1 MPEETFD
8 VVVVG
13 ARCAGS
19 ATARLLAQ
27 GGLRVLVLD
36 RAAFPSDTL
45 STHGV
50 GAVGVLLLRRWGLL
64 DKVLATGV
72 PWETSVGLRL
82 GDKEVEREIPPGMV
96 APFCPRRVVLD
107 DILVQAARE
116 AGAEVRERATS
127 RELITQD
134 GTVVGI
140 RYSDRDD
147 RVHDVHARLVIG
159 ADGRNSFVARAVNA
173 PAYDA
178 RPSKVGFRYAYY
190 SGIPIKRVEMAW
202 VHPNFAYVFPTN
214 DGLACMAGATAD
226 ARFDGYTADDD
237 RALLDLF
244 DAASPRLADVLR
256 SGKRESRFYSHR
268 GRPGRFVT
276 PYGPGWALVGDA
288 GYFRDPVIGQG
299 ISDAFAA
306 AQLLADAVIEGFND
320 PATLL
325 ELLSQ
330 YQGHR
335 DAAAANTYTAS
346 QQLASLDWTD
356 EELPSLWGQLQVSP
370 ARLAALLGFTQPAP
384 AP

>member
-27 GGLRVLVLD
+27 SGLRVLVLD

-64 DKVLATGV
+64 DKVLATNV
-72 PWETSVGLRL
+72 PWETSVGLKL
-82 GDKEVEREIPPGMV
+82 GDVEMEREIPPGMV

-107 DILVQAARE
+107 NILVQGARE
-116 AGAEVRERATS
+116 AGAEVRERAAS
-127 RELITQD
+127 RELITED
-134 GTVVGI
+134 GAVVGI

-147 RVHDVHARLVIG
+147 RVHDVRARLVIG
-159 ADGRNSFVARAVNA
+159 ADGRNSFVAKAVNA
-173 PAYDA
+173 PVYDV

-202 VHPNFAYVFPTN
+202 VYPNFAYVFPTN

-226 ARFDGYTADDD
+226 ATFDGYTTEDDQ
-237 RALLDLF
+237 ALVNLF
-244 DAASPRLADVLR
+244 EAASPRLAEVLR
-256 SGKRESRFYSHR
+256 GGRRESRFYSHR
-268 GRPGRFVT
+268 GKDGRFFV

-299 ISDAFAA
+299 ISDALAG
-306 AQLLADAVIEGFND
+306 AQLLADAVLEGFHD
-320 PATLL
+320 PAAL
-325 ELLSQ
+325 EQSLMQ
-330 YQGHR
+330 FQRQR
-335 DAAAANTYTAS
+335 DEAAINTYEAS
-346 QQLASLDWTD
+346 QQLASLDWTN
-356 EELPSLWGQLQVSP
+356 EELPGLFARLQDSP
-370 ARLAALLGFTQPAP
+370 ARLAALLNLTQPAH
-384 AP
+384 AS